1 MDMQD
6 KNDDDDDGGTP
17 RDLDELRLR
26 LIRRLANLEQGWK
39 RCAMRPCQRARR
51 CIDPAAVCVASRV
64 GTPHQ
69 DDPQN
74 NPQDVA
80 QDDGQVLAEL
90 HAAVRQRMAEQG
102 WD

>member
-6 KNDDDDDGGTP
+6 KTDDDDDGGTP

-51 CIDPAAVCVASRV
+51 CIDPAAVCAASRV
-64 GTPHQ
+64 GTPH
-69 DDPQN
+69 
-74 NPQDVA
+74 QDVA